1 VAFIE
6 NHGGRSKFA
15 ILQFSYWPQLL
26 SLIWFTSTYAYNQ
39 PRRIIST
46 QTYILACRVVSMS
59 SRRKKNSNYR
69 KVSFSPPLRN
79 STEVDKD
86 RFILHGTVTAA
97 VSAWKQNS
105 TRGLAANY
113 IRYTSSEPKINVY
126 FCPNGKCRTTTQS
139 RQLHEDVVCRVP
151 TLLLTKNPGLFQDF
165 PGPHEK
171 FSRTFLEPAN
181 V

>member
-1 VAFIE
+1 MAFIE

-15 ILQFSYWPQLL
+15 ILQFSYWPQLS
-26 SLIWFTSTYAYNQ
+26 SLKWFTTTYAYNQ

-46 QTYILACRVVSMS
+46 QTYILACRVESMS

-69 KVSFSPPLRN
+69 KVLQ
-79 STEVDKD
+79 STAQKFHCSRQRQIYIARYSHSCSV
-86 RFILHGTVTAA
+86 RI
-97 VSAWKQNS
+97 KQNS

-151 TLLLTKNPGLFQDF
+151 TVLLTKNPGLFQDF
-165 PGPHEK
+165 PGP
-171 FSRTFLEPAN
+171 
-181 V
+181 